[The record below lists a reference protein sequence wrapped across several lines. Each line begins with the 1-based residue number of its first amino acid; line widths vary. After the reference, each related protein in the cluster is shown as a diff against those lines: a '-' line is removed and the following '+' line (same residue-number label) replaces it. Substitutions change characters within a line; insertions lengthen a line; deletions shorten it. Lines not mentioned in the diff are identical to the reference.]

1 MADNKFQEALKSSFA
16 DVLEHA
22 ISHNYLVCVPSSSSI
37 ASRPI
42 TRRFISNSYTVD
54 HMIRP
59 SPYVENI
66 FQTMTGKN
74 LIIKNDE
81 IKAHTGYTHKFA
93 LQIVKEENAHDSKG
107 RVYKQIFV
115 TAPLDDNPNKSIMM
129 KPDPVY
135 KFYSAKE
142 YIGYL
147 HYAVEDSEAAFM
159 FAQAFVVHFNNSYII
174 FRQFAKEAYNK
185 IKTGLKDL
193 KSLVLKIDQLLDAN
207 NNTRLM
213 QYVCEMVESNILY
226 DIYEKLFSHMVDFHQ
241 DDEALL
247 FESCDKLLDQLPISR
262 FGFDTD
268 LEGIIFRDSLQVL
281 NSINDFK
288 TP

>member
-81 IKAHTGYTHKFA
+81 IK
-93 LQIVKEENAHDSKG
+93 
-107 RVYKQIFV
+107 
-115 TAPLDDNPNKSIMM
+115 
-129 KPDPVY
+129 
-135 KFYSAKE
+135 
-142 YIGYL
+142 
-147 HYAVEDSEAAFM
+147 
-159 FAQAFVVHFNNSYII
+159 
-174 FRQFAKEAYNK
+174 
-185 IKTGLKDL
+185 DL
-193 KSLVLKIDQLLDAN
+193 
-207 NNTRLM
+207 
-213 QYVCEMVESNILY
+213 
-226 DIYEKLFSHMVDFHQ
+226 
-241 DDEALL
+241 
-247 FESCDKLLDQLPISR
+247 
-262 FGFDTD
+262 G
-268 LEGIIFRDSLQVL
+268 
-281 NSINDFK
+281 
-288 TP
+288 

>member
-1 MADNKFQEALKSSFA
+1 MIQNRF
-16 DVLEHA
+16 VLLLCLLQYY
-22 ISHNYLVCVPSSSSI
+22 HN
-37 ASRPI
+37 
-42 TRRFISNSYTVD
+42 
-54 HMIRP
+54 
-59 SPYVENI
+59 
-66 FQTMTGKN
+66 
-74 LIIKNDE
+74 
-81 IKAHTGYTHKFA
+81 
-93 LQIVKEENAHDSKG
+93 
-107 RVYKQIFV
+107 
-115 TAPLDDNPNKSIMM
+115 
-129 KPDPVY
+129 
-135 KFYSAKE
+135 
-142 YIGYL
+142 
-147 HYAVEDSEAAFM
+147 AAF
-159 FAQAFVVHFNNSYII
+159 YIP
-174 FRQFAKEAYNK
+174 FSPCKK
-185 IKTGLKDL
+185 LTP
-193 KSLVLKIDQLLDAN
+193 LLDAN